1 MRFPKAPA
9 LLALLLASPTAR
21 AAETPVASPTF
32 GERVDVEVVN
42 VDVVVTDAQ
51 GNRVTDLAR
60 EEFELRIDGQVVPI
74 EYFSEPKATRW
85 SERREPEPA
94 VPSPPAAPG
103 PTETAPP
110 APPQSYLIVF
120 IDQSALEVKTSAS
133 IVDEIR
139 EFVIPQLDGTVAVLV
154 AAYVESLRI
163 LGTLST
169 DVVEVDKALWEAKQL
184 RGRGTILA
192 TERNR
197 LENEIRRSMNAPGD
211 AQRRANFLENE
222 KARLQAELRSFGERA
237 IDRQRRSVQA
247 LRQWVEALAAIEG
260 RKSVLLATNG
270 IASDPVGYL
279 QSLLDQKLRAAEGG
293 RAPVRTEFSLV
304 DDLQSDEVRL
314 MSEFEA
320 MLAAAQNARVAFY
333 TVSPRTPPV
342 AQFSP
347 EFSGSGGEIAEPSAR
362 DLALVEAASSVVRL
376 ATATG
381 GASLYVDDAL
391 SSRLTRVVDDEAA
404 TYSLGFPTGEAAGG
418 KEHRIDVEVKRPG
431 LSTRHRET
439 YRRRTLE
446 DRTAEALAA
455 AISLRAVANPLE
467 LGLELGAAVPEG
479 KRGKGAVVPLLV
491 RIPLRG
497 LALVP
502 GGSDLRGR
510 LAARVAIQ
518 DASGDVRFGASSPIE
533 VTVATADQ
541 PRIATHNWAYRAELR
556 LAPGTNRVAVV
567 VVDELAG
574 VFATTS
580 ATIDVPKP

>member
-1 MRFPKAPA
+1 M
-9 LLALLLASPTAR
+9 
-21 AAETPVASPTF
+21 
-32 GERVDVEVVN
+32 VN

-270 IASDPVGYL
+270 IASNPVGYL

-347 EFSGSGGEIAEPSAR
+347 EFSGSGGEIAQAAPR

-418 KEHRIDVEVKRPG
+418 KEHRIEVEVKRPG

-467 LGLELGAAVPEG
+467 LGLELGTPVPEG
-479 KRGKGAVVPLLV
+479 KKGKGAAVPLLV

-502 GGSDLRGR
+502 GGTDLRGR

-518 DASGDVRFGASSPIE
+518 DASGDVRFGSSSPID
-533 VTVATADQ
+533 VTIATADQ

-556 LAPGTNRVAVV
+556 LLPGTNRVAVV